1 METKQL
7 FYSLYEI
14 TLTQKVIEKISTCL
28 EKPLEKLM
36 TFTFCCLITLECQR
50 SSYKNYKDGNNT
62 KYSFSKNFKDQ
73 DPFFKDVKDQVSFF
87 NDLKFFWKDVG
98 IGAPAP

>member
-14 TLTQKVIEKISTCL
+14 TLTRKVIEKISTCL
-28 EKPLEKLM
+28 EKPLEELM
-36 TFTFCCLITLECQR
+36 TFTFCCLATLECQH

-62 KYSFSKNFKDQ
+62 KYSFSKKFKEKDL
-73 DPFFKDVKDQVSFF
+73 FFKDVKDQVSFF

-98 IGAPAP
+98 MR

>member
-28 EKPLEKLM
+28 EKPLEELII
-36 TFTFCCLITLECQR
+36 FTFRCLTTLEWER
-50 SSYKNYKDGNNT
+50 SSYKNYKDGNNK
-62 KYSFSKNFKDQ
+62 KYSFSKKIKEK
-73 DPFFKDVKDQVSFF
+73 DPFFKDVEDQVSFF
-87 NDLKFFWKDVG
+87 NDLEFFWKDVG
-98 IGAPAP
+98 MR